1 MRAQMETASLIM
13 YSNQIDFP
21 AKHSRAWTDFVRR
34 ALQKQPHLRPT
45 AVQLLA
51 HPWLALA
58 RGGPRGGAPT
68 SAPPVPYARSC
79 AEDCAS
85 AAQLARAPNLAH
97 TSPPWVPGQR
107 DTGEGGRVKSAANAI
122 PPWVPGGGD
131 DGEGRKVTG
140 PPDLIPKV
148 PARGSQ
154 VGDGGVRSL
163 AAAPGS
169 PACSACTP
177 ADTAAAAA
185 GPPLRPAAADIV
197 LDPARSTSAPPSL
210 LQPAAPA
217 ASTAAQADAAGTL
230 AGAGQRAEDAPPADL
245 NHFSIMPTR
254 IDPTA
259 AAAGRPAV
267 GSKAGSKPGLRAA
280 LALLRAPSDVVERPS
295 TSTRA
300 GPWVRPLFT
309 QPAVL
314 IPPPYGHRVLLIWKS
329 EEKYL
334 CPLLACSFEFLP
346 KSECERTF
354 WHACSK
360 LCWRVRSHVHGQQ
373 SDFCFVVAD
382 LSWFVACSRVHTC
395 RRPLSTCQSKPSG
408 LPRYCPAL
416 PSPCL
421 QPCNLVYQLQLD
433 NILLGEKNNRAG

>member
-1 MRAQMETASLIM
+1 MHAQMETASLIM
-13 YSNQIDFP
+13 YSNHIDFP

-45 AVQLLA
+45 AAQLLA

-85 AAQLARAPNLAH
+85 AAQLTRAPNLAD

-107 DTGEGGRVKSAANAI
+107 DTGESGRVESAANAI

-131 DGEGRKVTG
+131 EGEGRKVTG
-140 PPDLIPKV
+140 PPDLIPTV

-169 PACSACTP
+169 PACSAFAP

-185 GPPLRPAAADIV
+185 GPPLRPAAAGA
-197 LDPARSTSAPPSL
+197 LLNLARTTSAPPSL

-245 NHFSIMPTR
+245 NYFNIKPTR
-254 IDPTA
+254 LDPTA
-259 AAAGRPAV
+259 PAGARSAAAGRPAV

-295 TSTRA
+295 TSARA
-300 GPWVRPLFT
+300 GPWVRPLLT

-314 IPPPYGHRVLLIWKS
+314 ILPPHGYRALLFPFTLEVRGEVLM
-329 EEKYL
+329 
-334 CPLLACSFEFLP
+334 P
-346 KSECERTF
+346 
-354 WHACSK
+354 
-360 LCWRVRSHVHGQQ
+360 
-373 SDFCFVVAD
+373 
-382 LSWFVACSRVHTC
+382 
-395 RRPLSTCQSKPSG
+395 PSG
-408 LPRYCPAL
+408 V
-416 PSPCL
+416 
-421 QPCNLVYQLQLD
+421 LV
-433 NILLGEKNNRAG
+433 